1 MGDSATCCSQWR
13 LGLQQAKAL
22 LQLLQA
28 LPALAIELICHQR
41 DALAMVVII
50 PLGNPV
56 AQLGNLGVSLFHG
69 PVGARV
75 GPCQRGL

>member
-28 LPALAIELICHQR
+28 LPALVIELICHQR

-50 PLGNPV
+50 PLGNSV